1 MVLILMLDDPS
12 LEAKASPF
20 LAILMNCLGLL
31 VPLSQVVKAHTPAL
45 LEVSP

>member
-1 MVLILMLDDPS
+1 MVLLLILDDPS

-20 LAILMNCLGLL
+20 LAFLIYHPGLL
-31 VPLSQVVKAHTPAL
+31 VPLRQVVKAHTTAL